1 MELKELLYLKINQL
15 GIDFIKTKIKENILN
30 SDYVIKQLLGE
41 CISSSSVQN
50 LSHSDYICLA
60 EGLMHYLLA
69 ITITPSQRK
78 ININNTEVSILVP
91 GARDLKNGGEKVI
104 IIQFLKGNE
113 VEYEQTISDLLKIQP
128 TRDNI
133 WLVSYCPIVTR
144 FPLKNFVIDSESIGD
159 KELVQPFSKLMIE
172 INNFLDRINY
182 TGFRIL

>member
-1 MELKELLYLKINQL
+1 MELKELLYVKIDQL

-30 SDYVIKQLLGE
+30 SDYIIKQLLKE
-41 CISSSSVQN
+41 CISSRGVQN

-78 ININNTEVSILVP
+78 ISINHTEVSILVP

-104 IIQFLKGNE
+104 IIQFLNGDE
-113 VEYEQTISDLLKIQP
+113 VEYEQTISKLLKMQP

-144 FPLKNFVIDSESIGD
+144 FPLKNFVIDGESIGNQ
-159 KELVQPFSKLMIE
+159 ELVQPFSKLMIE
-172 INNFLDRINY
+172 INNFLDRIDY

>member
-1 MELKELLYLKINQL
+1 MELKELLYLKIGQL
-15 GIDFIKTKIKENILN
+15 GIDFIKTKIRENILN
-30 SDYVIKQLLGE
+30 SEYIIKQLLRE
-41 CISSSSVQN
+41 CTSSRGAQN
-50 LSHSDYICLA
+50 LSPSDYISLA

-78 ININNTEVSILVP
+78 ISIKNTEVSILVP
-91 GARDLKNGGEKVI
+91 GARDLKNGGDKVI

-113 VEYEQTISDLLKIQP
+113 VEYEQTISELLKIQP

-133 WLVSYCPIVTR
+133 WLVSYYPIVTR
-144 FPLKNFVIDSESIGD
+144 FPLKNFVIDDESIGN

>member
-113 VEYEQTISDLLKIQP
+113 VEYEQTISELLKIQP

-133 WLVSYCPIVTR
+133 WLVSYCSIVTR